1 MVINILENV
10 TYVPPITGLPIPDGM
25 CKECASSTPVP
36 LPLSA
41 YPIPGNILPPPPII
55 TIMQEFS
62 S

>member
-1 MVINILENV
+1 
-10 TYVPPITGLPIPDGM
+10 
-25 CKECASSTPVP
+25 VP

-62 S
+62 SWVQMEDQT